1 VSAELRAAPRP
12 KVLVLAL
19 ALTAWVAVTVWWVV
33 TRRVGQPLN
42 IDEAGYLSMALN
54 DYLAWRRAGLGEWW
68 DAVTWPGVQA
78 PLAPAGA
85 SLLFIALGPDLDLA
99 FAVVIASA
107 VGVLVLTGALAWR
120 LRDALGMWLAVLLLA
135 TTPDFLAY
143 SRQFLFAMPATLA
156 MAVALYA
163 LVRSNRMRSLPWSLV
178 FGLAVGIMPATRTM
192 MLAFVPGLVAAA
204 LVQTLA
210 GPGRSRRLAHAL
222 AGAAVAVAV
231 WAAWLIPSREF
242 VLGYLTSFGYGAQSE
257 AYANTGLTAL
267 GALVVALANALYL
280 PHLLIFVAGW
290 GAAAWFAFRRRGA
303 REGRL
308 QRVVESPLFPCAVVV
323 VWGLGALASSRNAG
337 AGFVLPLVPPA
348 AVVAGWGFSA
358 LVAASRGWARGVIVG
373 VVVAVPLLVLLGV
386 GATAPGLATPRY
398 VSVSGLG
405 PLIVTEGRDLD
416 PAYYLAS
423 RPRVANEPAFAD
435 SWAEVDN
442 VLGES
447 VLDDGTSRPDV
458 AFGFRGYFVN
468 VNTLQVEVLEEQG
481 AAIPMVQIDPVTT
494 EGFADYL
501 EWLLTGAAATSCHLT
516 TSAGETNEFP
526 PFVDTTM
533 LERAAVDAGF
543 EPEAEIRAPDG
554 RMIRLWERRDC

>member
-1 VSAELRAAPRP
+1 MSTELRADSRP
-12 KVLVLAL
+12 KVLLLAL
-19 ALTAWVAVTVWWVV
+19 ALTAWVGVTVWWIV

-54 DYLAWRRAGLGEWW
+54 DYVAWRRAGLGEWW
-68 DAVTWPGVQA
+68 AAVTWPGVQS

-85 SLLFIALGPDLDLA
+85 SLLFLAFGPDLDLA
-99 FAVVIASA
+99 FAVVVAAA

-120 LRDALGMWLAVLLLA
+120 LRDALGVWLAVLLVA

-143 SRQFLFAMPATLA
+143 SRQFLFAMPAALA
-156 MAVALYA
+156 TTAALYA
-163 LVRSNRMRSLPWSLV
+163 LVRSNGLRSLPWTLA
-178 FGLAVGIMPATRTM
+178 FGLAVGMMPTARTM
-192 MLAFVPGLVAAA
+192 TLAFVPGLALAV
-204 LVQTLA
+204 LVQVLV
-210 GPGRSRRLAHAL
+210 GPSRSRRLLHAL
-222 AGAAVAVAV
+222 AGAAVAVAI

-257 AYANTGLTAL
+257 AYANTALTAV
-267 GALVVALANALYL
+267 GSLVVALVNALYL

-290 GAAAWFAFRRRGA
+290 VAAAWFAVRRRGA

-308 QRVVESPLFPCAVVV
+308 QRAVASPLFPCTVVV
-323 VWGLGALASSRNAG
+323 LSGLGALASSRNSG

-358 LVAASRGWARGVIVG
+358 LLAAARGWARGAIVA
-373 VVVAVPLLVLLGV
+373 VVVAVPVLAFLGF
-386 GATAPGLATPRY
+386 GASAPGLATPRY

-416 PAYYLAS
+416 PAYFLAS
-423 RPRVANEPAFAD
+423 RRRVANEPAFAD
-435 SWAEVDN
+435 GWAEVDR

-447 VLDDGTSRPDV
+447 VLDNGTSRPDV

-468 VNTLQVEVLEEQG
+468 VNTLQVEVLEERG
-481 AAIPMVQIDPVTT
+481 AAVPMVQIDPVTT

-501 EWLLTGAAATSCHLT
+501 DWLRSGAAATSCHLA
-516 TSAGETNEFP
+516 TSAGEANEFP
-526 PFVDTTM
+526 PFVNTTL

-543 EPEAEIRAPDG
+543 EPEAEIVAPDG
-554 RMIRLWERRDC
+554 RTIRLWERRDC